1 MTRIILVDDHRLII
15 DSLSALFDTMQGV
28 EVVGVFDDSRLV
40 IPFLQKNQVDVLITD
55 LTMPFMDGIAL
66 TARVK
71 EAFPDL
77 KILMLT
83 VNDTPDLIRDAFLA
97 GVAGYVVKKAGR
109 QELERAIQT
118 VAKGDLYYSQE
129 VMATIL
135 AGQDAGKLN
144 DKAILGSLTQR
155 ELEILRL
162 LVAEKSS
169 SQIASELYIS
179 LGTVENHRYNIFKK
193 LGVSNVVGAVK
204 FALKYKLVD

>member
-1 MTRIILVDDHRLII
+1 MTRIVLVDDHRIII
-15 DSLSALFDTMQGV
+15 DSLSVLFDIMPGI
-28 EVVGVFDDSRLV
+28 EVVGTFDDSRQVL
-40 IPFLQKNQVDVLITD
+40 PFLRKNQVDVLITD
-55 LTMPFMDGIAL
+55 LTMPFLDGIAL
-66 TARVK
+66 TAQVK
-71 EAFPDL
+71 QVFPEL
-77 KILMLT
+77 KVLMLT
-83 VNDTPDLIRDAFLA
+83 VNDAPDLIRDAFLA

-109 QELERAIQT
+109 KELERAIHS

-135 AGQDAGKLN
+135 AGQDAGLMN
-144 DKAILGSLTQR
+144 DRAILSSLTQR

-169 SQIASELYIS
+169 SQIANELYIS
-179 LGTVENHRYNIFKK
+179 SGTVENHRYKIFKK

>member
-1 MTRIILVDDHRLII
+1 MIRIALVDDHRIII
-15 DSLSALFDTMQGV
+15 DSLSVLFDTMQGV
-28 EVVGVFDDSRLV
+28 EVVGTFDDSRQVL
-40 IPFLQKNQVDVLITD
+40 PFLRKNQIDVLVTD
-55 LTMPFMDGIAL
+55 LTMPFLDGIAL
-66 TARVK
+66 TVQVK
-71 EAFPDL
+71 QVFPSL
-77 KILMLT
+77 KVLMLT

-97 GVAGYVVKKAGR
+97 GVAGYVIKKAGR
-109 QELERAIQT
+109 KELERAIYS

-135 AGQDAGKLN
+135 AGQDAARMN
-144 DKAILGSLTQR
+144 DKAILSSLTQR

-179 LGTVENHRYNIFKK
+179 VGTVENHRYNLFKK

>member
-1 MTRIILVDDHRLII
+1 MFP
-15 DSLSALFDTMQGV
+15 SLKV
-28 EVVGVFDDSRLV
+28 
-40 IPFLQKNQVDVLITD
+40 
-55 LTMPFMDGIAL
+55 
-66 TARVK
+66 
-71 EAFPDL
+71 
-77 KILMLT
+77 LMLT

-97 GVAGYVVKKAGR
+97 GVAGYVIKKAGR
-109 QELERAIQT
+109 KELERAIYS

-135 AGQDAGKLN
+135 AGQDAARMN
-144 DKAILGSLTQR
+144 DKAILSSLTQR

-179 LGTVENHRYNIFKK
+179 IGTVENHRYNLFKK

>member
-1 MTRIILVDDHRLII
+1 MTRIVLVDDHRIII
-15 DSLSALFDTMQGV
+15 DSLSVLFDTMQGV
-28 EVVGVFDDSRLV
+28 EVVGTFDDSRQVL
-40 IPFLQKNQVDVLITD
+40 PFLRKTPVDVLITD
-55 LTMPFMDGIAL
+55 LTMPFLDGIAL
-66 TARVK
+66 TAQVK
-71 EAFPDL
+71 QVFPEL
-77 KILMLT
+77 KVLMLT

-109 QELERAIQT
+109 KELERAIHA

-144 DKAILGSLTQR
+144 DKAILRSLTQR

-169 SQIASELYIS
+169 SQIADELYIS
-179 LGTVENHRYNIFKK
+179 SGTVENHRYNIFKK

-204 FALKYKLVD
+204 FAIKYKLVD

>member
-1 MTRIILVDDHRLII
+1 MIRIVLVDDHRIII
-15 DSLSALFDTMQGV
+15 DSLSVLFDTMQGV
-28 EVVGVFDDSRLV
+28 EVVGTFDDSRQVL
-40 IPFLQKNQVDVLITD
+40 PFLKENQIDVLVTD
-55 LTMPFMDGIAL
+55 LTMPFLDGIAL
-66 TARVK
+66 TVQVK
-71 EAFPDL
+71 QVFPSL
-77 KILMLT
+77 KVLMLT

-97 GVAGYVVKKAGR
+97 GVAGYVIKKAGR
-109 QELERAIQT
+109 KELERAIYS

-135 AGQDAGKLN
+135 AGQDAARMN
-144 DKAILGSLTQR
+144 DKAILSSLTQR

-169 SQIASELYIS
+169 SQIAGELYIS
-179 LGTVENHRYNIFKK
+179 IGTVENHRYNLFKK

>member
-1 MTRIILVDDHRLII
+1 MIRIVLVDDHRIII
-15 DSLSALFDTMQGV
+15 DSLSVLFDTMQGV
-28 EVVGVFDDSRLV
+28 EVVGTFDDSRQVL
-40 IPFLQKNQVDVLITD
+40 PFLKENQIDVLVTD
-55 LTMPFMDGIAL
+55 LTMPFLDGIAL
-66 TARVK
+66 TVQVK
-71 EAFPDL
+71 QVFPSL
-77 KILMLT
+77 KVLMLT

-97 GVAGYVVKKAGR
+97 GVAGYVIKKAGR
-109 QELERAIQT
+109 KELERAIYS

-135 AGQDAGKLN
+135 AGQDAARMN
-144 DKAILGSLTQR
+144 DKAILSSLTQR

-179 LGTVENHRYNIFKK
+179 IGTVENHRYNLFKK

>member
-1 MTRIILVDDHRLII
+1 MTRIVLVDDHRIII
-15 DSLSALFDTMQGV
+15 DSLSVLFDTMQGV
-28 EVVGVFDDSRLV
+28 EVIGTFDDSRKV
-40 IPFLQKNQVDVLITD
+40 IPFLRKNSVDVLITD
-55 LTMPFMDGIAL
+55 LTMPFLDGIAL
-66 TARVK
+66 TVQVK
-71 EAFPDL
+71 REFPDL
-77 KILMLT
+77 KVLMLT
-83 VNDTPDLIRDAFLA
+83 VNDAPDLIRDAFLA

-109 QELERAIQT
+109 KELERAIHS

-135 AGQDAGKLN
+135 AGQDAGRIN
-144 DKAILGSLTQR
+144 DKAMLNSLTQR

-179 LGTVENHRYNIFKK
+179 SGTVENHRYNLFKK